1 MEVLGARVTA
11 ANQGSVAGSRD
22 VVSTPVL
29 AKARDENFS
38 VAPLFLPRRI
48 RAHMLALYGFA
59 RLVDDLGDEAGDDES
74 GGDRLALLD
83 WAEAELDRAAAGH
96 ATHPIFRRL
105 TPTLQ
110 TCRLDLQP
118 FRDLIQANRV
128 DQTVH
133 AYQTFDD
140 LLAYCALSANP
151 VGRLVLAVLGM
162 ATPERFRWSDN
173 VCSALQV
180 AEHCQDVAE
189 DAARGRVYLP
199 AADLAYFGCDPAD
212 LRAPVASPAL
222 RGVLRLEVGR
232 ARGLLASSV
241 PLAASLHGRARLLIA
256 GFAAGG
262 GAALD
267 AIEAN
272 DFDVMARAC
281 PPRKARTVTR
291 TLRLLMAARE
301 ARPR

>member
-11 ANQGSVAGSRD
+11 ASQGRVVGSRD

-29 AKARDENFS
+29 AKADDENFS

-59 RLVDDLGDEAGDDES
+59 RLVDDLGDEAE
-74 GGDRLALLD
+74 GDRLALLD
-83 WAEAELDRAAAGH
+83 WAETELDRAAAGQ
-96 ATHPIFRRL
+96 ATHPIFLRL
-105 TPTLQ
+105 TPTIR
-110 TCRLDLQP
+110 TCELDLEP
-118 FRDLIQANRV
+118 FRDLIQANRI

-133 AYQTFDD
+133 AYATFDD
-140 LLAYCALSANP
+140 LLGYCALSANP
-151 VGRLVLAVLGM
+151 VGRLVLAVLDM
-162 ATPERFRWSDN
+162 ETPERVRWSDD

-189 DAARGRVYLP
+189 DAAQGRVYLP
-199 AADLAYFGCDPAD
+199 AADLAYFGCDLAD
-212 LRAPVASPAL
+212 LHTPVASPAL

-241 PLAASLHGRARLLIA
+241 PLAASLRGRARFLIA

-262 GAALD
+262 AAALD

-272 DFDVMARAC
+272 GFDVMARPC
-281 PPRKARTVTR
+281 PPSKARRVTR
-291 TLRLLMAARE
+291 TLRLLMAAKE

>member
-11 ANQGSVAGSRD
+11 ASQGSVVGSRD

-59 RLVDDLGDEAGDDES
+59 RLVDDLGDEAG
-74 GGDRLALLD
+74 GDRLALLD

-105 TPTLQ
+105 TPTIQ
-110 TCRLDLQP
+110 TCCLDLQP
-118 FRDLIQANRV
+118 FRDLIEANRI

-140 LLAYCALSANP
+140 LLGYCTLSANP
-151 VGRLVLAVLGM
+151 VGRLVLAVLDL
-162 ATPERFRWSDN
+162 ATPERVRWSDD

-199 AADLAYFGCDPAD
+199 GNDLAYFGCAPAD
-212 LRAPVASPAL
+212 LHAPVASPAL

-241 PLAASLHGRARLLIA
+241 PLAASLHGRARLLIS

-262 GAALD
+262 AAALD
-267 AIEAN
+267 AIETN
-272 DFDVMARAC
+272 GFDVMARPC
-281 PPRKARTVTR
+281 PPSKTRTVTR

-301 ARPR
+301 AGPR

>member
-1 MEVLGARVTA
+1 VEVVGARVTA
-11 ANQGSVAGSRD
+11 ASQGSVVGPTD
-22 VVSTPVL
+22 VVSAPIL

-38 VAPLFLPRRI
+38 VAPLFLPRRV

-59 RLVDDLGDEAGDDES
+59 RLVDDLGDEAT
-74 GGDRLALLD
+74 GDRLALLD
-83 WAEAELDRAAAGH
+83 WAEAELDRAAAGN

-105 TPTLQ
+105 TPTIQ
-110 TCRLDLQP
+110 TCRLDQQP
-118 FRDLIQANRV
+118 FRDLIQANRI

-140 LLAYCALSANP
+140 LLGYCTLSANP
-151 VGRLVLAVLGM
+151 VGRLVLAVLEV
-162 ATPERFRWSDN
+162 ATPERLKWSDD

-199 AADLAYFGCDPAD
+199 ATDLAYFGCDPAD
-212 LRAPVASPAL
+212 LHAPVASPAL

-241 PLAASLHGRARLLIA
+241 PLAASLRGRARLLIA

-262 GAALD
+262 AAALD

-272 DFDVMARAC
+272 GFDVMTPSC
-281 PPRKARTVTR
+281 PPSKTRTVTR
-291 TLRLLMAARE
+291 TLRLLLAAKEERH
-301 ARPR
+301 R

>member
-1 MEVLGARVTA
+1 VEVVGARVTA
-11 ANQGSVAGSRD
+11 ASQESVVGSRD

-38 VAPLFLPRRI
+38 VAPLFLPRRV

-59 RLVDDLGDEAGDDES
+59 RLVDDLGDEAE
-74 GGDRLALLD
+74 GDRLALLD
-83 WAEAELDRAAAGH
+83 WAEAELDRAAAGN

-105 TPTLQ
+105 SPAIQ
-110 TCRLDLQP
+110 TCRLDKQL
-118 FRDLIQANRV
+118 FRDLIQANRI

-133 AYQTFDD
+133 CYETFDD
-140 LLAYCALSANP
+140 LLGYCALSANP
-151 VGRLVLAVLGM
+151 VGRLVLAVLDM
-162 ATPERFRWSDN
+162 ATPERVRWSDD

-199 AADLAYFGCDPAD
+199 AADLTYFGCDPAD
-212 LRAPVASPAL
+212 LHAPVASPAL

-232 ARGLLASSV
+232 ARELLASSV
-241 PLAASLHGRARLLIA
+241 PLAASLPGRARLLIA
-256 GFAAGG
+256 GYAAGG

-272 DFDVMARAC
+272 GFDVMARAC
-281 PPRKARTVTR
+281 PPSKTRTVTR
-291 TLRLLMAARE
+291 TVRLLLAAKE
-301 ARPR
+301 ERPR

>member
-11 ANQGSVAGSRD
+11 ASQGNVEGPRD
-22 VVSTPVL
+22 AVSNPVL

-38 VAPLFLPRRI
+38 VAPLFLPRPI
-48 RAHMLALYGFA
+48 RAQMLALYGFA
-59 RLVDDLGDEAGDDES
+59 RFVDDLGDEAD
-74 GGDRLALLD
+74 GDRLALLD

-105 TPTLQ
+105 TPTIQ

-118 FRDLIQANRV
+118 FRDLIQANRI

-140 LLAYCALSANP
+140 LLGYCALSANP
-151 VGRLVLAVLGM
+151 VGRLVLALLDM
-162 ATPERFRWSDN
+162 ATPERVRWSDD

-189 DAARGRVYLP
+189 DAAQGRVYLP

-212 LRAPVASPAL
+212 LNAPVASSAL

-267 AIEAN
+267 AIEGN
-272 DFDVMARAC
+272 EFNVMARPC
-281 PPRKARTVTR
+281 PPSRARTVTR